1 MEVSIKVKFKPL
13 FWVKYTLVRVTKNM
27 KLLQRF
33 IDDVAANPKRYYR
46 VKTLRD
52 RPPEHKSVGQYFK
65 VDRSR

>member
-13 FWVKYTLVRVTKNM
+13 FWVKYTLVRLTKNM
-27 KLLQRF
+27 RLWQQF

-52 RPPEHKSVGQYFK
+52 RPPERKSIGQYLK
-65 VDRSR
+65 GDRSR